1 MKPIVA
7 VVGRPNVGKSTLFN
21 RLIGEKRAIVL
32 DTPGVTRDRNF
43 GDARWQG
50 RHFIVVDT
58 GGFEPASDDDM
69 LTNMRKQALMAID
82 EAEVV
87 VFVLDGRDGLLD
99 ADHEVAQLLRRAGR
113 RVVYAVNKIDGRS
126 QEQLA
131 AEFYALGVDDLHPI
145 SAEHGRGV
153 GRLLDA
159 VAALLPPNPEDADD
173 DESIT
178 RFALLGRPNAGKST
192 LANRLIG
199 ANRMIV
205 SEVPGTTR
213 DAIDIPLEINGRP
226 YVLIDT
232 AGLRRKKKIE
242 RGSSEGYS
250 AVRTLRAMDRC
261 HVAVVL
267 FDAVDGITDQDAK
280 VAGIAAD
287 KGRALVFAVNK
298 WDAIEKDTKT
308 AKHYADEIKRKVPFA
323 SYAPVVFMSG
333 LTGQR
338 VHRLIEQIDR
348 VRQAHLTRIST
359 GKLNR
364 WLEEVLA
371 RHQPPVVRNR
381 RLRFYYATQVRHA
394 PPTIMLS
401 CNDPEAVHFSYQRY
415 LVNQFRETFDLPGT
429 PVRLIFRGKDDR
441 FAEE

>member
-99 ADHEVAQLLRRAGR
+99 ADREVAELLRRAGR
-113 RVVYAVNKIDGRS
+113 RVLYAVNKIDGKG

-131 AEFYALGVDDLHPI
+131 AEFYALGVEAIYPI

-159 VAALLPPNPEDADD
+159 VAELLPANPEDADD
-173 DESIT
+173 DEGVT

-199 ANRMIV
+199 HNRMIV

-213 DAIDIPLEINGRP
+213 DAIDIPLEIDGRE

-261 HVAVVL
+261 HVAVIL
-267 FDAVDGITDQDAK
+267 FDAVDGITDQDAR

-287 KGRALVFAVNK
+287 KGRALVFAINK
-298 WDAIEKDTKT
+298 WDAVDKDNKT
-308 AKHYADEIKRKVPFA
+308 AKRFADEVARKVPFA
-323 SYAPVVFMSG
+323 AYAPIVYMSG

-338 VHRLIEQIDR
+338 VHKLIEEIDR
-348 VRQAHLTRIST
+348 VRAAHLTRIGT

-364 WLEEVLA
+364 WLEQTIA

-381 RLRFYYATQVRHA
+381 RLKFYYATQVRNA

-401 CNDPEAVHFSYQRY
+401 CNDPQAVHFSYQRY
-415 LVNQFRETFDLPGT
+415 LINQFRETFDLPGT
-429 PVRLIFRGKDDR
+429 PVRLVFRGKDDR
-441 FAEE
+441 FEEE

>member
-50 RHFIVVDT
+50 RHFTVVDT

-87 VFVLDGRDGLLD
+87 IFVLDGRDGLLD
-99 ADHEVAQLLRRAGR
+99 ADREVAELLRRAGR
-113 RVVYAVNKIDGRS
+113 RVVYAVNKIDGRAH
-126 QEQLA
+126 EQLA
-131 AEFYALGVDDLHPI
+131 ADFYALGVESLHPI

-159 VAALLPPNPEDADD
+159 VAELLPVTAADD
-173 DESIT
+173 EDEGIT

-199 ANRMIV
+199 QNRMIV

-213 DAIDIPLEINGRP
+213 DAIDIPLEIEGRP

-242 RGSSEGYS
+242 RGTSEGYS

-261 HVAVVL
+261 HVAVIL

-280 VAGIAAD
+280 VAGIAAE

-298 WDAIEKDTKT
+298 WDAIDKDNKT
-308 AKHYADEIKRKVPFA
+308 AKRYADELARKVPFA

-348 VRQAHLTRIST
+348 VRAAHVTRIST

-364 WLEEVLA
+364 WLEQTLA

-381 RLRFYYATQVRHA
+381 RLRFYYATQVRNA

-441 FAEE
+441 FEEE

>member
-50 RHFIVVDT
+50 RHFTVVDT
-58 GGFEPASDDDM
+58 GGFEPASADDM
-69 LTNMRKQALMAID
+69 LTNMRKQALLAID

-87 VFVLDGRDGLLD
+87 VFVLDARDGLLD
-99 ADHEVAQLLRRAGR
+99 ADREVAHLLRRAGR
-113 RVVYAVNKIDGRS
+113 RVIYAVNKIDGRG
-126 QEQLA
+126 QEELA
-131 AEFYALGVDDLHPI
+131 AEFYALGVDTLFPI

-153 GRLLDA
+153 GRMLDA
-159 VAALLPPNPEDADD
+159 IAGLLPANPEAADD
-173 DESIT
+173 DEQIT

-213 DAIDIPLEINGRP
+213 DAIDIPLEIDGRP

-232 AGLRRKKKIE
+232 AGLRRKKKIP
-242 RGSSEGYS
+242 RGTSEGYS

-261 HVAVVL
+261 HVAVIL

-280 VAGIAAD
+280 VAGVAAE

-298 WDAIEKDTKT
+298 WDAIEKDHKT
-308 AKHYADEIKRKVPFA
+308 AKAYADELQRKVPFA

-338 VHRLIEQIDR
+338 VHKLLEQIDR
-348 VRQAHLTRIST
+348 VRAAHLTRIST

-364 WLEEVLA
+364 WLEQVLA

-381 RLRFYYATQVRHA
+381 RLKFYYATQVRHA

-401 CNDPEAVHFSYQRY
+401 CNDPQAVHFSYQRY

-429 PVRLIFRGKDDR
+429 PVRLVFRGKDDR
-441 FAEE
+441 FEDE

>member
-50 RHFIVVDT
+50 RHFTVVDT
-58 GGFEPASDDDM
+58 GGFEPASADDM
-69 LTNMRKQALMAID
+69 LTNMRKQALLAID

-87 VFVLDGRDGLLD
+87 VFVLDARDGLLD
-99 ADHEVAQLLRRAGR
+99 ADREVAHLLRRAGR
-113 RVVYAVNKIDGRS
+113 RVIYAVNKIDGRG
-126 QEQLA
+126 QEELA
-131 AEFYALGVDDLHPI
+131 AEFYALGVDTLFPI

-153 GRLLDA
+153 GRMLDA
-159 VAALLPPNPEDADD
+159 IAGLLPANPGAADD
-173 DESIT
+173 DEQIT

-213 DAIDIPLEINGRP
+213 DAIDIPLEIDGRP

-232 AGLRRKKKIE
+232 AGLRRKKKIP
-242 RGSSEGYS
+242 RGTSEGYS

-261 HVAVVL
+261 HVAVIL

-280 VAGIAAD
+280 VAGVAAE

-298 WDAIEKDTKT
+298 WDAIEKDHKT
-308 AKHYADEIKRKVPFA
+308 AKAYADELQRKVPFA
-323 SYAPVVFMSG
+323 GYAPVVFMSG

-338 VHRLIEQIDR
+338 VHKLLEQIDR
-348 VRQAHLTRIST
+348 VRAAHLTRIST

-381 RLRFYYATQVRHA
+381 RLKFYYATQVRHA

-401 CNDPEAVHFSYQRY
+401 CNDPQAVHFSYQRY

-429 PVRLIFRGKDDR
+429 PVRLVFRGKDDR
-441 FAEE
+441 FEDE